1 MASHRFARRGGFIG
15 RLLPRWRAGLCFAA
29 LMAASTLAAALTPV
43 LSPARFNDGTD
54 VDAGVLGTRLP
65 LLLVHGLGGSN
76 EGWEGFLRAYE
87 RNAAWRGAFKPYTF
101 RYSTSTDE
109 VNADPAAPRSITAVG
124 AALRDALQAMLD
136 RPAAAPYSGFGG
148 RHILV
153 IAHSM
158 GGLVARSMMQE
169 HTFRDGRRGGDKVL
183 RLITLGTPHH
193 GSPLMDAA
201 LVLGINTIGELADT
215 YPGFLSQLTW
225 TNYDGLDMLGGR
237 CNDWLARLNNY
248 VPATGGR
255 HGRCGTVP
263 VDARWGHYEKIVAY
277 GTSALQ
283 DRDPDNGAVGVYK
296 PGSSSSLEFTNRYLL
311 SAYGRPYP
319 NDGVVPMAS
328 AQFAGAPLAGRGGA
342 FACDHRYIKRG
353 YTEFVRSPSATYT
366 DTAFC
371 AASAGVPVTPSGS
384 PGGYAVTGTIFADPG
399 GIVELLRTH
408 SLAERVFD
416 WAEQAYSGF
425 LQPAG
430 ASTGL
435 WEGYIY
441 RSYPLSGADVGV
453 KDGNVYYRGPASN
466 GAIQLMGTLADFA
479 ARAADAGF

>member
-1 MASHRFARRGGFIG
+1 MASPRFARRGGFIR

-54 VDAGVLGTRLP
+54 VDAAVLGTRLP

-87 RNAAWRGAFKPYTF
+87 RNATWRGAFKPYTF
-101 RYSTSTDE
+101 RYGTSTDE

-136 RPAAAPYSGFGG
+136 RPAAVPYSGFGG
-148 RHILV
+148 KHILV

-248 VPATGGR
+248 APATGGR

-263 VDARWGHYEKIVAY
+263 ADPQWGHYEKIVAY

-283 DRDPDNGAVGVYK
+283 DRDPDNGTVGVYR

-353 YTEFVRSPSATYT
+353 YPEFVRSASATYT

-371 AASAGVPVTPSGS
+371 AASASVPVTPSGS
-384 PGGYAVTGTIFADPG
+384 AGGYAVTGTIFADPG

-466 GAIQLMGTLADFA
+466 GAIQFMGTLADFA